1 MVMRRENLGRGE
13 LPYEIGHRGH
23 EDYSV
28 GEETGVTPVKIVIDK
43 SQHIT
48 NYTLNIN
55 VTGQEVPGLETG
67 SEIGRV
73 IYIVESEVSKGMC
86 AVLDEIGEV
95 LDDPPVFEQKLGKFL
110 GLFGELDKRKT
121 QREIYFSDLLLML
134 KMALSSVE
142 CVEFTET
149 HVSTLK
155 GAVASLSQKVTP
167 ETLKTLRKEFRDSG
181 LDILKPFKS
190 KLDMKSILKEI
201 YSDETAT

>member
-1 MVMRRENLGRGE
+1 AEFAL
-13 LPYEIGHRGH
+13 
-23 EDYSV
+23 ED
-28 GEETGVTPVKIVIDK
+28 
-43 SQHIT
+43 
-48 NYTLNIN
+48 
-55 VTGQEVPGLETG
+55 PGLETG

-73 IYIVESEVSKGMC
+73 SYIVESEVSKGMC

-95 LDDPPVFEQKLGKFL
+95 LDDPLVFEQKLGKFL
-110 GLFGELDKRKT
+110 GLVEELDKRKT

-142 CVEFTET
+142 CVEFTEA
-149 HVSTLK
+149 HVSALK

>member
-1 MVMRRENLGRGE
+1 MVMRRENLGPAE
-13 LPYEIGHRGH
+13 FPYDLGHRGH

-28 GEETGVTPVKIVIDK
+28 AEETGVTPVKIVVDK
-43 SQHIT
+43 SQYIT

-55 VTGQEVPGLETG
+55 VTGQEVPRLETG

-73 IYIVESEVSKGMC
+73 SYIVESEVSKGMC

-95 LDDPPVFEQKLGKFL
+95 LDDPPLFEQRLGKFL
-110 GLFGELDKRKT
+110 ALVGELDKRKT

-134 KMALSSVE
+134 KMVLSSVE
-142 CVEFTET
+142 CLEFTEA
-149 HVSTLK
+149 HVSALK

-167 ETLKTLRKEFRDSG
+167 ETLKKLRKEFRDSG

-190 KLDMKSILKEI
+190 KLDMNSILKEI

>member
-1 MVMRRENLGRGE
+1 MRRENADRRI
-13 LPYEIGHRGH
+13 LPYDIGHLEH
-23 EDYSV
+23 EDYIV

-48 NYTLNIN
+48 NYTFNIDF
-55 VTGQEVPGLETG
+55 TGQEVIGFENV
-67 SEIGRV
+67 SEIRRV
-73 IYIVESEVSKGMC
+73 SYIVESEVSKRMC
-86 AVLDEIGEV
+86 DVLDEIGEV

-110 GLFGELDKRKT
+110 GLVRELDKRKT

-142 CVEFTET
+142 CVEFTEAKL
-149 HVSTLK
+149 SALR
-155 GAVASLSQKVTP
+155 GAVDSLSQKVSP

-190 KLDMKSILKEI
+190 ELDIKSILEEI
-201 YSDETAT
+201 YSNETAT